1 VGAKLAQ
8 AQRRVQ
14 VLFPTV
20 HLNGKS
26 RNQLVGHCN
35 DAYQALG
42 SALQILI
49 EAGPNARN
57 YPQGSDAF
65 LFKAANAEHAVRVQK
80 IHAVMTELMAIT
92 EKVSGLA

>member
-1 VGAKLAQ
+1 
-8 AQRRVQ
+8 

-20 HLNGKS
+20 HLSGKS

-65 LFKAANAEHAVRVQK
+65 LFKAAVAEHTVRVQK
-80 IHAVMTELMAIT
+80 IRVVMTELVEIT
-92 EKVSGLA
+92 EKLSGPA